1 MASSKRIK
9 TSYPGVWYTERDGA
23 RIFYINY
30 RKPGDRKKY
39 EERLGTNTQQD
50 WSAAKANAE
59 RIKRMNGESLT
70 NAEKRQ
76 QQEAEKLAAESR
88 QTINRLWES
97 YLHSKGGAL
106 KGIVTDKNR
115 YELHLRGVLVRK
127 HLRS

>member
-39 EERLGTNTQQD
+39 EERLGTNTQD

-59 RIKRMNGESLT
+59 RIKRMNGQSLT

-88 QTINRLWES
+88 QTLNRLWES
-97 YLHSKGGAL
+97 YLHSKGG
-106 KGIVTDKNR
+106 
-115 YELHLRGVLVRK
+115 H
-127 HLRS
+127 